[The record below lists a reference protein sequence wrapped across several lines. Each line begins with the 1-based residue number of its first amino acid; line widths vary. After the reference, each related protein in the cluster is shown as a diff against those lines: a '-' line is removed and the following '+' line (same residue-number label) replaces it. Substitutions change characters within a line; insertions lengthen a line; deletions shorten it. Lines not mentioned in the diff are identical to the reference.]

1 MSGVFRVLL
10 TMRIDPD
17 RDAEFEQAWT
27 EIARVISR
35 EPANLAQ
42 ELYREP
48 GPVYHVVTDWTDEES
63 FRRFETSEA
72 HRGNR
77 ARLDP
82 YRRAVRMT
90 TMRLVHRSPEGR
102 KA

>member
-1 MSGVFRVLL
+1 MTGVFRVLL
-10 TMRIDPD
+10 TMRVDPD
-17 RDAEFEQAWT
+17 RGAEFERAWT
-27 EIARVISR
+27 EVAGVVGR

-48 GPVYHVVTDWTDEES
+48 GAVYHVVTDWTDEES

-72 HRGNR
+72 HRGHR

-82 YRRAVRMT
+82 FRRAVRMT
-90 TMRLVHRSPEGR
+90 TMRLVHRSPTGR
-102 KA
+102 DA